1 MLTRRSA
8 ITGYRLSS
16 PRAARRWHHR
26 GTHRMV
32 SARTCS
38 RPSYACAPQSQ
49 RPTRHRTRLRLL
61 PVDDAA
67 TECAL
72 ACGGHA
78 ACVSQF
84 LRFVAV
90 DYSATVDP
98 VRRIVYAELAIEAQD
113 VGLPRCALGRGGPD
127 CKAYVT
133 TSISSSFVVLPP
145 TWPSGR
151 VFDYVSRA
159 PGPPL
164 ALCRTEHCV
173 LSALRPHA
181 MLRPGA
187 AESDAHPA
195 AADRHL
201 LPIRVPGHDCWHHIR
216 RSTAPRGRRARR
228 FTALHVRRRAR
239 SRRRPRR
246 GCRARRIGP
255 RGGQGCVK
263 ENHHGGQ

>member
-1 MLTRRSA
+1 MRRPNSTPCSSKMGASTSPRPAPSLPSHRSTFRGRPRAPSLTSEPSAMLTRRSA
-8 ITGYRLSS
+8 ITGYRSSS

-61 PVDDAA
+61 PVNDAA

-159 PGPPL
+159 PGPP
-164 ALCRTEHCV
+164 
-173 LSALRPHA
+173 
-181 MLRPGA
+181 
-187 AESDAHPA
+187 
-195 AADRHL
+195 
-201 LPIRVPGHDCWHHIR
+201 
-216 RSTAPRGRRARR
+216 
-228 FTALHVRRRAR
+228 RRRCK
-239 SRRRPRR
+239 S
-246 GCRARRIGP
+246 
-255 RGGQGCVK
+255 
-263 ENHHGGQ
+263 

>member
-1 MLTRRSA
+1 
-8 ITGYRLSS
+8 
-16 PRAARRWHHR
+16 
-26 GTHRMV
+26 MV

-61 PVDDAA
+61 PVNDAA

-181 MLRPGA
+181 CCAQVPPNPTLIPPLPTDIFFPFEFQDTTAGTTFA
-187 AESDAHPA
+187 A
-195 AADRHL
+195 
-201 LPIRVPGHDCWHHIR
+201 
-216 RSTAPRGRRARR
+216 
-228 FTALHVRRRAR
+228 
-239 SRRRPRR
+239 RRRPSRAASAKIHSPPRPPARALSPPASSWLPCSSHWPTR
-246 GCRARRIGP
+246 GAAA
-255 RGGQGCVK
+255 
-263 ENHHGGQ
+263 